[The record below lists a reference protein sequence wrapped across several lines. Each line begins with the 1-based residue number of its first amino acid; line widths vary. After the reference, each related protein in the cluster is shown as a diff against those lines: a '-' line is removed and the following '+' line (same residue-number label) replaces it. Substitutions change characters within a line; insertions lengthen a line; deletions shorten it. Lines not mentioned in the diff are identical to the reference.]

1 MEQYPLPKPED
12 LFTTLV
18 GGQAFSKLDLSQAY
32 LQVQLDEQSKHYL
45 TVNTHQGLYRY
56 TRLPFGVASAPALFQ
71 KMMDAVLQ
79 GIPGVI
85 CYIDDILI
93 TGKDEESHLRSLKE
107 VFQRLEKHGFRLKQG
122 KCEFLLPTIEYLG
135 HQISKNGVQ
144 PLRSKVAA
152 IEQAPTPTNTQE
164 LRSFLGLLNYYGKFI
179 PNLSTILH
187 PLNALLRADQKWIW
201 NKDCTEAFHLAKR
214 HLTSAQLLT
223 HYDPTLPLTLA
234 ADASAYGIG
243 AVISHSYPDGS
254 ERPIAFAS
262 RTLSP
267 SEKNYAQL
275 EKEALSLVF
284 GVKKFHR
291 YLYGRSFTLLT
302 DHQPLTTILGPKK
315 GIPSLAAARL
325 QRWAILL
332 SAYKYI
338 IKYKKSQ
345 AHSNADGLSR
355 LPLPATNSH
364 PGKEDSIFNVC
375 QVQALPVSFR
385 DIQQATRR
393 DKLLGKVLSYTQ
405 MGWPNQVTWEL
416 TPYKARANEIG
427 IEANCLMWDTRVIV
441 PEKLQ
446 ACVLK
451 VLHKNH
457 PGITRMKAIARSYF
471 WWHRLDKS
479 IEELAKSCT
488 ACQAIQVSTAVAPLH
503 PWVWPDAPWKRLH
516 VDFAGPFMGKMFFI
530 IIDAHSKWP
539 EVITMS
545 ATTAKHTIDALRSV
559 FAHFGL
565 PEQLVSDNGPQFTS
579 EEFAQ
584 FMRDCGTKH
593 IRCSPYHPSSNGLAE
608 RFVQTFKRAMRAG
621 EKDEPSIHRRLSD
634 FLFSYRSTPHATTAI
649 TPSELFL
656 KRQLRT
662 QFDLLKPSTKGA
674 VEARQAAQKA
684 NHDQHSRFRSF
695 AIGTSVMVKDFR
707 HSQQWIPGTIVQN
720 LGPLTYQVDVGD
732 GQLLKRHIDH
742 LAQRQVPTAKTST
755 TSDSTDATLI

>member
-1 MEQYPLPKPED
+1 M
-12 LFTTLV
+12 
-18 GGQAFSKLDLSQAY
+18 
-32 LQVQLDEQSKHYL
+32 
-45 TVNTHQGLYRY
+45 
-56 TRLPFGVASAPALFQ
+56 
-71 KMMDAVLQ
+71 
-79 GIPGVI
+79 
-85 CYIDDILI
+85 
-93 TGKDEESHLRSLKE
+93 
-107 VFQRLEKHGFRLKQG
+107 
-122 KCEFLLPTIEYLG
+122 
-135 HQISKNGVQ
+135 
-144 PLRSKVAA
+144 
-152 IEQAPTPTNTQE
+152 
-164 LRSFLGLLNYYGKFI
+164 
-179 PNLSTILH
+179 
-187 PLNALLRADQKWIW
+187 
-201 NKDCTEAFHLAKR
+201 
-214 HLTSAQLLT
+214 
-223 HYDPTLPLTLA
+223 
-234 ADASAYGIG
+234 
-243 AVISHSYPDGS
+243 
-254 ERPIAFAS
+254 
-262 RTLSP
+262 
-267 SEKNYAQL
+267 
-275 EKEALSLVF
+275 
-284 GVKKFHR
+284 
-291 YLYGRSFTLLT
+291 
-302 DHQPLTTILGPKK
+302 
-315 GIPSLAAARL
+315 
-325 QRWAILL
+325 
-332 SAYKYI
+332 
-338 IKYKKSQ
+338 
-345 AHSNADGLSR
+345 
-355 LPLPATNSH
+355 
-364 PGKEDSIFNVC
+364 
-375 QVQALPVSFR
+375 QALPVSFR

-427 IEANCLMWDTRVIV
+427 IEANCLMWGTRVIV

-488 ACQAIQVSTAVAPLH
+488 ACQAIQVSPAVAPLH

-684 NHDQHSRFRSF
+684 NHDQHSRFCSF

-742 LAQRQVPTAKTST
+742 LAQRQVPTAKTTT
-755 TSDSTDATLI
+755 TSDSTDATLIEDNQHYPAPDPPHQPPAVVNPSPPSPPHQPPAVVNLPPLQPRYPQCLRRPPDRLMKTSTG